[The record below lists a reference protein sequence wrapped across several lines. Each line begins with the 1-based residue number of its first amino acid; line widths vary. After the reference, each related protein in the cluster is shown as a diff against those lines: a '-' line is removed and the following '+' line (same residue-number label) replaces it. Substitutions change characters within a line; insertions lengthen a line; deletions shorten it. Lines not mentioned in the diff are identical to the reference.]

1 MIHTMTLRSFVL
13 AAFTI
18 LTATVFASG
27 QAHTKLSALSLG
39 KVRTAIQVSSKPDGE
54 RIQAIQALGHPF
66 SIERG
71 QTMVR
76 VLFQLS
82 RIEDTLIVLSHGG
95 SIRHCFGTVIS
106 AVVPADALDALCMDQ
121 GILRAQLST
130 LLRPSLNESV
140 KEIRADKVHLGE
152 GLPTAYSGKNVIIGV
167 FDTGIDV
174 AHPDFRT
181 STGSRILSLWDMS
194 DNNGT
199 PPTGF
204 SWGREYSKTQ
214 LDAGASAVAERDL
227 DGHGTH
233 VAGTAAGNGGG
244 NADYVG
250 VAPEADII
258 VVKGVR
264 SDATSNFADDDI
276 VAGCQYIFQRATA
289 LGKQAVIN
297 LSLGGI
303 VGPHDGSELTVQVLN
318 ALVEPG
324 HIIVAAAGNEGSVPI
339 HAGGEITATTSLE
352 ALINPIN
359 VCYLFEG
366 FCPPDPNYFM
376 TAADVWYTTGS
387 VDTLLVGVYAPDST
401 GMKLSKVLSF
411 PIGVD
416 VQDQEVTLNGVTIGF
431 ISAITSTRSLPNGA
445 GNLIL
450 QISNKGR
457 TDVQVEN
464 QLWGLSFRG
473 ASNGRVDLWAG
484 VPIPENFAIIGSLG
498 ATIYGNSQM
507 TIGTP
512 ATGQNILSVGSYV
525 TKNEWTSLVGP
536 QSEQGTTLTALS
548 GFSSQGPTRDGRM
561 APIIAAP
568 GEVIFAAM
576 TSAWKPGDDNYDS
589 TMIAPGGLYTGKS
602 GTSMATPHVVGVIAL
617 MMEAMPNLTLE
628 RIKQVFDRTARH
640 DNNNPEDNNEMGFGK
655 IDAWSACELVTTAI
669 AQSENTAPLQLYPN
683 PANDRLSISAAYA
696 YHSMEIVNS
705 MGQVIAFTTMA
716 ATGMYV
722 WSVPTTS
729 LPTGRYMV
737 RLISPSST
745 ASVPLTILH

>member
-1 MIHTMTLRSFVL
+1 MNRTMILRSLAL
-13 AAFTI
+13 AA
-18 LTATVFASG
+18 LTLCMVTVSGSG
-27 QAHTKLSALSLG
+27 QAHTKLTASSLG
-39 KVRTAIQVSSKPDGE
+39 KWRTAMQATAKPDGE
-54 RIQAIQALGHPF
+54 RSQAIRALGHPF
-66 SIERG
+66 SIEQGR
-71 QTMVR
+71 TMVR
-76 VLFQLS
+76 VLLRVS
-82 RIEDTLIVLSHGG
+82 RIEDTLVVISHGG

-106 AVVPADALDALCMDQ
+106 AVVTVDALDALCRDQ
-121 GILRAQLST
+121 RIHQAQLSS
-130 LLRPSLNESV
+130 LLRPTLSESV
-140 KEIRADKVHLGE
+140 KEIRADKVHRGE
-152 GLPTAYSGKNVIIGV
+152 GLPSAYTGRDVIIGV
-167 FDTGIDV
+167 FDSGIDV

-181 STGSRILSLWDMS
+181 STGSRILSLWDMA

-199 PPTGF
+199 PPSGF
-204 SWGREYSKTQ
+204 SWGKEYTKAQ
-214 LDAGASAVAERDL
+214 LDVGESAVAERDVN
-227 DGHGTH
+227 GHGTH
-233 VAGTAAGNGGG
+233 VAGIAAGNGRGD
-244 NADYVG
+244 ADYVG
-250 VAPEADII
+250 VAPEADLI
-258 VVKGVR
+258 VVKGFR
-264 SDATSNFADDDI
+264 SDANSSFADDDI

-303 VGPHDGSELTVQVLN
+303 VGPHDGSELSVQALN
-318 ALVEPG
+318 DLIEPG
-324 HIIVAAAGNEGSVPI
+324 HIIVVAAGNEGRNPI
-339 HAGGEITATTSLE
+339 HAGGEITATTNLE

-359 VCYLFEG
+359 VCYIFEG

-376 TAADVWYTTGS
+376 TAADVWYTTGCI
-387 VDTLLVGVYAPDST
+387 DTLLVGVYTLDSL

-416 VQDQEVTLNGVTIGF
+416 VQDQEVILNGATIGF

-484 VPIPENFAIIGSLG
+484 VPIPEDFAIIGSLG
-498 ATIYGNSQM
+498 ATIYGNTEM

-512 ATGQNILSVGSYV
+512 ATGVNMLSVGSYV

-536 QSEQGTTLTALS
+536 QSEPGSTLTALS

-568 GEVIFAAM
+568 GEVIFSAM
-576 TSAWKPGDDNYDS
+576 TSAWMPGGDSFDS
-589 TMIAPGGLYTGKS
+589 TKIVPGELYTGKS
-602 GTSMATPHVVGVIAL
+602 GTSMAAPHVVGVIAL

-628 RIKQVFDRTARH
+628 RIKQVFNRTTRH
-640 DNNNPEDNNEMGFGK
+640 DNNNPEDNNQMGFGK
-655 IDAWSACELVTTAI
+655 IDAWSACELVTTAVAEI
-669 AQSENTAPLQLYPN
+669 ENTASLQLYPN
-683 PANDRLSISAAYA
+683 PANDRLSVSASHAYN
-696 YHSMEIVNS
+696 SMEIVNS
-705 MGQVIAFTTMA
+705 MGQVVASTTMA
-716 ATGMYV
+716 ATGTNV

-737 RLISPSST
+737 RLISPSAT